1 MRQKI
6 PREFLELIS
15 WSCWWVKVIRS
26 ERNSLV
32 PWSPIIRKFSFRPA
46 SLVDIILIAIERLG
60 NPLAGQRWPRSPAL
74 GASPRPILLLPYLP
88 LHGRIYSAPDS
99 IYSRY
104 IWCGNRVALH
114 PRELMEEKRVSKRC
128 ELYIYIYI
136 YIDIDSRG
144 MMDFLKNF
152 RISLELNIEF
162 KF

>member
-32 PWSPIIRKFSFRPA
+32 PRSPIIRKFSFRPA

-74 GASPRPILLLPYLP
+74 GASPHSYPPPAVSSSPRKNLFGPRFYLLT
-88 LHGRIYSAPDS
+88 LHLMWESRCFASARINGGEARFETVW
-99 IYSRY
+99 I
-104 IWCGNRVALH
+104 V
-114 PRELMEEKRVSKRC
+114 
-128 ELYIYIYI
+128 YIYIHIHRYRFERHDGFFKEFS
-136 YIDIDSRG
+136 DISRI
-144 MMDFLKNF
+144 KYW
-152 RISLELNIEF
+152 I
-162 KF
+162 